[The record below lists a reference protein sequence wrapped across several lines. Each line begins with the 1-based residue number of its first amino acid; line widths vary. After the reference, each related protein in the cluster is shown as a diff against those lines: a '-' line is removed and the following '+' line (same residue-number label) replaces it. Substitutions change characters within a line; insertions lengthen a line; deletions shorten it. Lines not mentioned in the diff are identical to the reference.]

1 MDRKDICDDEIVNQ
15 EIPRRF
21 LRRRGLITIFAASAV
36 HI

>member
-21 LRRRGLITIFAASAV
+21 LFYLMCLTAAA
-36 HI
+36 